1 MGEFK
6 AVGCN
11 VMVLKHGGKFEKT
24 SKSSKPS
31 VTDSGESSDGLKK
44 GKKKKLRDRRTST
57 KSGASSANDE
67 ADGAKISK
75 KAKDPAKERKRRV
88 SYKEVLLTA
97 EIPEE
102 DDNYDS
108 DFDPPFIPPAI
119 PDPDLDYDE
128 YSDGEIP
135 EDEIKEL
142 EKEGEAALDVED
154 LRKKMMEAKL
164 EAEVFEV
171 VEQKKEATGGKEKK
185 TTEDEVEK
193 SKDV

>member
-1 MGEFK
+1 MG
-6 AVGCN
+6 
-11 VMVLKHGGKFEKT
+11 
-24 SKSSKPS
+24 
-31 VTDSGESSDGLKK
+31 
-44 GKKKKLRDRRTST
+44 RDRRTST

-135 EDEIKEL
+135 EDEVKQL
-142 EKEGEAALDVED
+142 EKEGEAHLDVED

-164 EAEVFEV
+164 EADKAKAEAREKAKA
-171 VEQKKEATGGKEKK
+171 ESKDKETGEGKDEKA
-185 TTEDEVEK
+185 EVEK
-193 SKDV
+193 SKEPKDPADHGQKPEVETETEK